1 LVVRCWRDD
10 PQKSPC
16 LLVLDTSYYGT
27 ICRVGECTL
36 FFQDTRDVEC
46 YVTAAEKRVS
56 KDKIPMYRFPRR
68 NQIRTRTYV
77 STSTQTSNGH
87 NNNKEATYVLLD
99 AYGKP
104 RRCSSKERARCRRR
118 PRRVCSVWR
127 RYKSRAATD
136 RILAGED
143 DDPPLYND
151 DCK

>member
-1 LVVRCWRDD
+1 MLLCRRRWLERWCLLGGKRCWRDD
-10 PQKSPC
+10 PQVAPC
-16 LLVLDTSYYGT
+16 LLVLDTYASYYA
-27 ICRVGECTL
+27 CRVGECTL
-36 FFQDTRDVEC
+36 FFQDNIRDVEC

-104 RRCSSKERARCRRR
+104 RRCSSKKRELCCRLR
-118 PRRVCSVWR
+118 
-127 RYKSRAATD
+127 
-136 RILAGED
+136 EE
-143 DDPPLYND
+143 
-151 DCK
+151 

>member
-1 LVVRCWRDD
+1 MLLCRRRWLERWCLLGGKRCWRDD
-10 PQKSPC
+10 PQVAPC
-16 LLVLDTSYYGT
+16 LLVLDTSYYAASESAL
-27 ICRVGECTL
+27 C
-36 FFQDTRDVEC
+36 FFKIRDVEC

-104 RRCSSKERARCRRR
+104 RRCSSKERALLSS
-118 PRRVCSVWR
+118 PRR
-127 RYKSRAATD
+127 
-136 RILAGED
+136 I
-143 DDPPLYND
+143 
-151 DCK
+151 